1 MSTSTKAR
9 GLKRICQDDD
19 CGLPF
24 YDLNRTAFDCPNCG
38 VTFDVAAAAAAAAAK
53 AEALNRGY
61 GRKGAV
67 FAKPTA
73 PVVVKE
79 KAEDDV
85 DAELAGD
92 EVAEDA
98 TAEADGDVILE
109 EDDGTE
115 PIVEIEPIVK
125 EGQED

>member
-24 YDLNRTAFDCPNCG
+24 YDLNRSAFACPNCG

-53 AEALNRGY
+53 AEAMNRGY
-61 GRKGAV
+61 GRKSAV
-67 FAKPTA
+67 FAKPVA

-79 KAEDDV
+79 KVEDEV
-85 DAELAGD
+85 DAELVGD

-98 TAEADGDVILE
+98 SAEADADVILE

-115 PIVEIEPIVK
+115 PIAEIEPIAK
-125 EGQED
+125 DGQED